1 MTTLSQTCSTST
13 RHPLFRLPR
22 RFLRVVLLGMF
33 FLLFSHETRAQV
45 PEGVF
50 SIANKDKQPQN
61 EVLSN
66 PNVDGITI
74 RQDWAKLE
82 PTEGNFDFSYLDSA
96 VNASSAA
103 GKKVLLRIG
112 TQVGKPAWVT
122 TAVKNAK
129 GKFFNFTQSGATM
142 SIPVFWDPTYLAK
155 KKAMIAALG
164 KHFTKNSAVAIVC
177 CSFANAVS
185 EDWNVPH
192 TPEYVTS
199 WLNLGYTTDK
209 MLDAGK
215 QIIDA
220 AMAAFPNQYVNLA
233 ISGNGHLNS
242 GTNLD
247 PTATYLAENAI
258 ANANTTWPGRLI
270 VQINSLSTSIPQA
283 PGEADSAWNLLW
295 NSQPNVGAQMVYQCI
310 NDPTY
315 RANGGKKIDPGT
327 ALTLSVNNGLE
338 YNLKYIEIYQIDAVN
353 LTTVI
358 AAAHRSLTK

>member
-1 MTTLSQTCSTST
+1 M
-13 RHPLFRLPR
+13 
-22 RFLRVVLLGMF
+22 
-33 FLLFSHETRAQV
+33 FLLASGARAQV

-82 PTEGNFDFSYLDSA
+82 PSEGNFDFSYLDSA
-96 VNASSAA
+96 VNASAAA
-103 GKKVLLRIG
+103 GKQVLLRIG

-129 GKFFNFTQSGATM
+129 GKFFNFTQSGVQM

-164 KHFTKNSAVAIVC
+164 KHFTKNSAVTIVC

-192 TPEYVTS
+192 TPDYVTT
-199 WLNLGYTTDK
+199 WLSLGYTTGK
-209 MLDAGK
+209 MLDAGE

-220 AMAAFPNQYVNLA
+220 TMAAFPNQYVNMA
-233 ISGNGHLNS
+233 ISGDGHLNN
-242 GTNLD
+242 GLNLD
-247 PTATYLAENAI
+247 PTATYLAAAVI
-258 ANANTTWPGRLI
+258 DYANKTWSNRLV
-270 VQINSLSTSIPQA
+270 VQINSLSTFIPGA
-283 PGEADSAWNLLW
+283 PATADSAWNLLW
-295 NSQPNVGAQMVYQCI
+295 NSQPNVAAQMVYQCV

-327 ALTLSVNNGLE
+327 ALSLSVDNGLE

-358 AAAHRSLTK
+358 SSAHRSLTN